1 MQKKA
6 PAQSTLTTSDDN
18 FIMSMDE
25 DEYQSLV
32 ENNENSDFYSCDPME
47 IEIVENV
54 SFLSL
59 MLFLRINLK

>member
-1 MQKKA
+1 LQKKA